1 MNNNNLTLTTPRL
14 ILRPMCMDYLKSTH
28 EYAADPE
35 NTTYMLFLPNDS
47 IEETIGYI
55 KGAEEEFKKDDP
67 SFYEMAVL
75 YKDIHIG
82 AVSIYLDEK
91 RESAEFGWLINKR
104 YHGKGFATEAARA
117 LLDYAINIIGIK
129 HFIAHCDSEN
139 AASKRVMEKL
149 GFVLMDEYGGR
160 KNKQSDEDRRECLYV
175 YDAKA

>member
-1 MNNNNLTLTTPRL
+1 MNNDNLTLTTPRL
-14 ILRPMCMDYLKSTH
+14 TLRPMCMDYLKSTH

-47 IEETIGYI
+47 LDDTIGYI
-55 KGAEEEFKKDDP
+55 KGAEEEIKKANP

-75 YKDIHIG
+75 YGDVHIG
-82 AVSIYLDEK
+82 AVSIYLDED
-91 RESAEFGWLINKR
+91 RASAEFGWLINKR
-104 YHGKGFATEAARA
+104 YHGHGFATEAAKA

-139 AASKRVMEKL
+139 IASKRVMEKL
-149 GFVLMDEYGGR
+149 GFALKDEYGGR
-160 KNKQSDEDRRECLYV
+160 KNKQSDEERRECLYE